1 MDASKKRSHIKQQA
15 IMQKQQ
21 GGQTSKGSG
30 SANLPFKRKQPEKP
44 NRQPSKKPKVAP
56 EPVLGL
62 KAEGKKT
69 VTKPVHGKGKGCMT
83 GSVPFAEK
91 TPILLREDSKYVLE
105 QLSSIITI
113 DDYEDLSNHAT
124 KAMRET
130 GLFCIAQVTSQPST
144 LLSVNHI

>member
-1 MDASKKRSHIKQQA
+1 
-15 IMQKQQ
+15 MQKQQ

-30 SANLPFKRKQPEKP
+30 SANLSSKRKQPEKP
-44 NRQPSKKPKVAP
+44 NRQPSKKPKVAL

-69 VTKPVHGKGKGCMT
+69 VTKPVHGKGKGRMT
-83 GSVPFAEK
+83 GSVPFVEK
-91 TPILLREDSKYVLE
+91 PPILLREDSKYVLE
-105 QLSSIITI
+105 QLSSIITV